1 MRLFIGSLPRPLLQT
16 ALEVLG
22 EPAPLMVLPASAES
36 LPVRLPNLASITWH
50 QLWHSLDAE
59 LPPDAI
65 AAAHRTA
72 CAEVCQ
78 QMLSDSDY
86 FGAVR
91 RSPRFHRQLMER
103 FVEWRRDGL
112 TPERL
117 ERAADAICQPPWDSI
132 AGLDAPELRDEWR
145 RKAGELCVLWRE
157 WEQVLEARALPNP
170 GANGW
175 ILLER
180 LRQRRPTLPPRL
192 LLWGF
197 DDLRTVDIELL
208 HALERHGC
216 EVNLALLN
224 RSIALERLQPLLDEA
239 PIQVGE
245 PSPAPSANI
254 TLLSV
259 ADPLREAEAVARQVL
274 SHLQR
279 GVAPEQML
287 ILVRHPASVAERL
300 SLIFERYGIPLALE
314 APLPLSASPLV
325 RVMLDALR
333 LLAGDGVGADWLEWL
348 KNPYLGWSRE
358 RSYRLTQLRRQAR
371 PADEWLD
378 MTRQHDGLEPAV
390 RTLLDQLA
398 ELRDRLRSPSADLVG
413 VLTALAQSLAPE
425 ATDGTARNELTALNA
440 LLELTRAYMPLLRA
454 LSPASAV
461 AQLAWICQS
470 ETCTHVWGRRG
481 VRVLPLEAA
490 PLLQAEIVFI
500 MELIEGVLPRRQPD
514 DPFLRESE
522 RCALR
527 DFFESVGE
535 KVSLPLRSERQRLEP
550 LLFRAAVACATQQLY
565 LSYPRTMDNSETLPS
580 SYLSMVCDPSPPAPL
595 PTLRE
600 RGAGTTETR
609 FYRLEELAPPEEERL
624 HPYDRLLA
632 SALEA
637 APATT
642 PDVSDRLT
650 LPRTRQRVMTID
662 RVFSVSELETL
673 HRCPFQHLFRHQ
685 LRVRVPQRGLQ
696 LSQIGRVVHSAL
708 RHAYRQ
714 HRSLAPDSPEWAQ
727 VLIDSL
733 QRVLASEPLE
743 LTHWQL
749 QVLDAYATR
758 LLNLFAQ
765 REARYR
771 RQFGL
776 EPRHF
781 EWAFGTPADGD
792 EENPLT
798 PSPDR
803 YDPDSIAGALRL
815 PLGDGQSV
823 RVSGVVDRIDFS
835 PDGAVAMIT
844 DYKLTRSPHRKELEA
859 GEAFQPLLYLLTV
872 RARYAPKRVVIAF
885 DELSRGRR
893 VRFVPYDEAL
903 IRRFRAGEW
912 EGSPAE
918 IMAVL
923 PDRRLEQAISQLR
936 EELRHLLTL
945 LQNAIITPTP
955 GSHCRLCA
963 FGDLCRKAQ
972 R

>member
-1 MRLFIGSLPRPLLQT
+1 MKLFIGSLSRLLLQT
-16 ALEVLG
+16 ALEMLG
-22 EPAPLMVLPASAES
+22 EPAPLMVLPASAEN
-36 LPVRLPNLASITWH
+36 LPVRLPNLTSITWH

-59 LPPDAI
+59 LPPDSI
-65 AAAHRTA
+65 TAAHLTA

-86 FGAVR
+86 FGEVR

-117 ERAADAICQPPWDSI
+117 EQAADAICQPPWDSI

-145 RKAGELCVLWRE
+145 RKAGELCMLWRE

-175 ILLER
+175 ILRER

-208 HALERHGC
+208 RALERQGC

-224 RSIALERLQPLLDEA
+224 GSIALERLQPLLDEA

-245 PSPAPSANI
+245 PSPAPSANL
-254 TLLSV
+254 TLLSA

-300 SLIFERYGIPLALE
+300 NLIFERYGIPLALE

-333 LLAGDGVGADWLEWL
+333 LLAGDGVGTDWLEWL

-378 MTRQHDGLEPAV
+378 MTRQHDGMEPAV

-425 ATDGTARNELTALNA
+425 ATDLTARNDLTALNA

-470 ETCTHVWGRRG
+470 ETYMHAWGRRG
-481 VRVLPLEAA
+481 VRVLPLEAV

-522 RCALR
+522 RRALR
-527 DFFESVGE
+527 DFFRSQLAGATH
-535 KVSLPLRSERQRLEP
+535 VSPLPPVLPLRSERQRLEP
-550 LLFRAAVACATQQLY
+550 LLFRAPVACATQQLY

-580 SYLSMVCDPSPPAPL
+580 SYLQRLLSTSDAES
-595 PTLRE
+595 TI
-600 RGAGTTETR
+600 TTR
-609 FYRLEELAPPEEERL
+609 FYRLEELVPPEEEQL

-637 APATT
+637 APAAM
-642 PDVSDRLT
+642 PDAADRLT
-650 LPRTRQRVMTID
+650 LPRTRQRVMNID

-714 HRSLAPDSPEWAQ
+714 HRSLAPDSPEWARA
-727 VLIDSL
+727 LIDSL

-798 PSPDR
+798 PSPDH
-803 YDPDSIAGALRL
+803 YDPDSITGALRL

-872 RARYAPKRVVIAF
+872 RARYTPQRVVIAF

-945 LQNAIITPTP
+945 LQNAIVAPTP